1 MEAERK
7 QEEIELVDQNDNEEE
22 NQNNNQNSENN
33 QQAEETQQ
41 TEEQQPQIQEEIIP
55 ESPETTTQTQNQN
68 QNQPNIPQTTEE
80 KRVHYGDEQL
90 TQPINENNAEN
101 NEEEAPKGNIIWR
114 GVKFV
119 GYGLYKIAYSAGE
132 FLADLFGITR
142 PRYEFALNEYY
153 DRERARILRE
163 RMERGEVDENG
174 NEIEQPNTA

>member
-1 MEAERK
+1 MEKR
-7 QEEIELVDQNDNEEE
+7 QEEIELIDQNEEE
-22 NQNNNQNSENN
+22 AENQQNDQKTENIEQKEETKQQQEENAEKQTETAQNTQENQNV
-33 QQAEETQQ
+33 
-41 TEEQQPQIQEEIIP
+41 
-55 ESPETTTQTQNQN
+55 NQN
-68 QNQPNIPQTTEE
+68 QNQAQTTNIPQTPQEQL
-80 KRVHYGDEQL
+80 VHYGDEEPVQQAEEN
-90 TQPINENNAEN
+90 TQENE
-101 NEEEAPKGNIIWR
+101 EEEAPKGNIIWR

-174 NEIEQPNTA
+174 VEIEQPNTA